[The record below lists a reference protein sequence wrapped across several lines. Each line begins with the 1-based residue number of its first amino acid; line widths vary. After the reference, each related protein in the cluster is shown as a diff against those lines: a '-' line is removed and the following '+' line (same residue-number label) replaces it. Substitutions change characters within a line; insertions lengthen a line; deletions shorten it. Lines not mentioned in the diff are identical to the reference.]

1 MTEGSF
7 PEDGA
12 TENADLGSLPVRTDG
27 GRENGAVGSMVS
39 LRGVAAR
46 RIEATEDPTPDALR
60 CLRALGSFAR
70 SVTGPTSL
78 GLASHD
84 RARRAIIGPM
94 QRTRELVSESL
105 RAIRMLPENDRIVAI
120 DQLATI
126 LQGDDDDQVD
136 DDLAVFGRVVR
147 DRVAKSMV
155 SAEDDRQQ
163 LVRDV
168 EAGLADVDAGRVVA
182 DDELK
187 RHFEAKFGA
196 IKWS

>member
-1 MTEGSF
+1 
-7 PEDGA
+7 
-12 TENADLGSLPVRTDG
+12 
-27 GRENGAVGSMVS
+27 
-39 LRGVAAR
+39 
-46 RIEATEDPTPDALR
+46 
-60 CLRALGSFAR
+60 
-70 SVTGPTSL
+70 
-78 GLASHD
+78 
-84 RARRAIIGPM
+84 M

-120 DQLATI
+120 DQLASI

-136 DDLAVFGRVVR
+136 DDLIVFGRVVR

-168 EAGLADVDAGRVVA
+168 EAGLADVDAGRVVG
-182 DDELK
+182 DDDLK